1 MKDFEFLFSN
11 NILKKVNNNYLNVL
25 NKYALVLL
33 KPECLALNMI
43 EKVFKEFELLGFYP
57 VYMKIKILSQNQVFS
72 LWKYGW
78 KNADLTRIILNCF
91 SMCWNYS
98 AIIILKNSDQKCNDS
113 CKKLNSYKESSL
125 NSIQYSIRKNI
136 GAINNYLNFIHVSD
150 NTNEM
155 IREIPILL
163 NLDEIVKLIE
173 EIQYLLPISVEEI
186 KKQIKPTLGNYSVDS
201 LNDCVNN
208 YIDSLNEDDLD
219 KAIKEELNKSI
230 VTKRISSKTFLK
242 LFFERKIPLTWN
254 NILLFTQITDFKE

>member
-1 MKDFEFLFSN
+1 
-11 NILKKVNNNYLNVL
+11 
-25 NKYALVLL
+25 
-33 KPECLALNMI
+33 
-43 EKVFKEFELLGFYP
+43 
-57 VYMKIKILSQNQVFS
+57 
-72 LWKYGW
+72 
-78 KNADLTRIILNCF
+78 
-91 SMCWNYS
+91 
-98 AIIILKNSDQKCNDS
+98 
-113 CKKLNSYKESSL
+113 
-125 NSIQYSIRKNI
+125 
-136 GAINNYLNFIHVSD
+136 
-150 NTNEM
+150 M

-186 KKQIKPTLGNYSVDS
+186 KKQIKPTLGKYSVDS

-242 LFFERKIPLTWN
+242 LFFEGKIPLTWN